1 MDKSE
6 IDSIPWSSLEHAYG
20 SAVDAPKYLHDLV
33 NGNEDEID
41 EAVYGFLHSSA
52 CHQYTTYSSTPYVV
66 RFVIAFLNSRLLLIE
81 QTSEILGFVHA
92 CTFSARDNGLLKN
105 EIIQGSECFKKYLK
119 HSNSKVVENAKKLLE
134 FCETYNA

>member
-1 MDKSE
+1 MDTSE
-6 IDSIPWSSLEHAYG
+6 IDAIPWSSLKHAYG
-20 SAVDAPKYLHDLV
+20 SAADAPKYLYDLV

-66 RFVIAFLNSRLLLIE
+66 RCVIGFLNSRLLLIE

-92 CTFSARDNGLLKN
+92 CTFSAKDNEFLKA
-105 EIIQGSECFKKYLK
+105 EIMEGSDCFKKYLK
-119 HSNSKVVENAKKLLE
+119 HPDSIAVENAKKLLK
-134 FCETYNA
+134 FCGQHNA